1 MTVDSCVHSKSS
13 NSHVDS
19 NAADF
24 GVSPAWERKMDML
37 IPGFLDVTKSLQR
50 CDLKISWWVKI
61 FTLMHNH
68 FNPVYTIFAVW
79 QWTVSNRKMISK
91 WELGDIRS
99 ISGCFRIRQ
108 DIICPKSKGYTV
120 AGDFTG
126 ISWSQVHTL
135 VIFSDMSTNKNCD
148 MPANL
153 QRMSLRALV
162 PVSEH
167 EKVSNAA
174 CNEIPMPLSLLVFI
188 LLIRCTT
195 NILASFVPFPVTI
208 CAACVVRLAA
218 SESFPI
224 NVFTLPVKRWKV
236 LSRLVN
242 WLWGYGE
249 VT

>member
-1 MTVDSCVHSKSS
+1 
-13 NSHVDS
+13 
-19 NAADF
+19 
-24 GVSPAWERKMDML
+24 
-37 IPGFLDVTKSLQR
+37 
-50 CDLKISWWVKI
+50 
-61 FTLMHNH
+61 
-68 FNPVYTIFAVW
+68 
-79 QWTVSNRKMISK
+79 MISK
-91 WELGDIRS
+91 WEFGDFRS

-108 DIICPKSKGYTV
+108 DITCPKSKGYAV

-126 ISWSQVHTL
+126 ISWSQFHTL

-162 PVSEH
+162 PVPEH

-174 CNEIPMPLSLLVFI
+174 FNDIPMPLNLLVFI

-236 LSRLVN
+236 LNCYGAMVKLLKVTVWWLTFVGNSYKKGCNVQSVATNIHRYMHSRIGKKDANIAEDPCSVNVSTLALNKMMSKLV
-242 WLWGYGE
+242 WPTQWSEQVGLGLQ
-249 VT
+249 